1 MGRPADPRPTET
13 VRRRRRGRK
22 RVEMEPHDVAAAR
35 RVSQRV
41 RIEKRALDSTERA
54 PHSPQS
60 PTPAAAA
67 AVARGGD
74 AAVPG
79 ADAAV
84 AVAAADPGVH
94 AAPRPRHHPGGR
106 APPRHGRVRPR
117 GQGTDRLT
125 TLLPSLRPAPA
136 RSAANTCLCLGPLSL
151 PPLPAERDP
160 QDQQ

>member
-60 PTPAAAA
+60 PTPAAVAA
-67 AVARGGD
+67 AARGGD

-94 AAPRPRHHPGGR
+94 AAPRPATTQEDELLLAMAESDLEDKVPI
-106 APPRHGRVRPR
+106 ASPPFS
-117 GQGTDRLT
+117 
-125 TLLPSLRPAPA
+125 PSPLRPP
-136 RSAANTCLCLGPLSL
+136 RSAANTCLCLGPLS
-151 PPLPAERDP
+151 PLPAERDP